1 MTDGQPMTP
10 DLPIREPNQIR
21 QDCSRKLREVQI
33 SEHFQAILGCLLEE
47 NWTTPRLIE
56 MVINPNGQ
64 LLGRCDGDATHRVF
78 LGSSKDLIQNIH
90 GVAPVAELDGD
101 EVGYLVGRVAEIK
114 GQR

>member
-1 MTDGQPMTP
+1 MNSN

-21 QDCSRKLREVQI
+21 QDYVRKLLEVHV
-33 SEHFQAILGCLLEE
+33 SEHFQAILGGLLEE

-56 MVINPNGQ
+56 MVINPDGQ
-64 LLGRCDGDATHRVF
+64 ILGRCEGNPTFRVF

-101 EVGYLVGRVAEIK
+101 EVGYLVAKIAEIK

>member
-1 MTDGQPMTP
+1 MTIP

-21 QDCSRKLREVQI
+21 QDCVRKLLEIEV

-90 GVAPVAELDGD
+90 GVAQVAELDGD
-101 EVGYLVGRVAEIK
+101 EVGYLVAKVAEIK